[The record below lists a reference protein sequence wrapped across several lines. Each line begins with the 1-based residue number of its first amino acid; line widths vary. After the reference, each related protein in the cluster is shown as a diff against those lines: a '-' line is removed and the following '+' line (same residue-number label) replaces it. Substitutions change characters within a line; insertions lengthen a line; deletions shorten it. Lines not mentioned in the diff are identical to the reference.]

1 MKKIFFYFCLLLV
14 SCTSTMN
21 PNPSAIDHLPYP
33 QTKKVDTTD
42 EYFAAKIADPY
53 RWLED
58 DNSEETKQW
67 VEAENKVTSDYLS
80 KIPFRQQIKDRLTQ
94 VWNYEKFTAPF
105 KRGNYYFFYKNNGMQ
120 NQSVLYVQEGLSGT
134 PKVLIDPNTLSADGT
149 TSLAGISIREDG
161 RYIAYNLSKSG
172 SDWNDI
178 VTMEIKNVE
187 RQDFLSLPDT
197 IHWVKFSQASWEGN
211 GFYYSTYPA
220 PTSHAYSGKN
230 ENNKAYFHQ
239 LGTSQ
244 AKDKLVYEDKKHPSR
259 GYSII
264 VTDDRHFMGLF
275 GTESTSGS
283 SFAVKDISQ
292 KLKENIDTESAKWK
306 VIDSTF
312 KNDYNLI
319 DNIGD
324 MLLVHTNANAP
335 KWQLVMIDP
344 AKPQPE
350 NWKKILPESNDL
362 LESISLCNGKFFA
375 KYLHDVTNKL
385 CIYDLDGKLEKEIPV
400 PPLGVVDFSS
410 DKKDSIAFYSFTN
423 YTTPKTIYKYS
434 MGSNTSEVFFKP
446 KVDFNSDNY
455 ESKQVFYSSKDG
467 TKIPMIIT
475 YKKGI
480 TLDGNNPCFLYGYG
494 GFDISVTPA
503 FITNS
508 VAFLE
513 NGGVYA
519 VANMRGGGEYGEEWH
534 KAGIVC
540 NKQNVFDDFIA
551 AVEYLIKEKYTSSEK
566 LAVHGRS
573 NGGLLIGAV
582 MTQRP
587 DLMKVALPGVG
598 VLDMLRYHKFT
609 IGHAWA
615 SDYGTS
621 DNKEQFD
628 CLVKYSPLH
637 NVKEIQYPATMIM
650 TGDHDDRVV
659 PAHSFKFAATM
670 QEKNKGVNPIL
681 IRIDQKAG
689 HGAGKPTSKQI
700 DEWSDVWSFVFYNL
714 GMEVKI
720 QEADLPEGKK

>member
-1 MKKIFFYFCLLLV
+1 MKKKYFYSFLLIL
-14 SCTSTMN
+14 
-21 PNPSAIDHLPYP
+21 SACAGTQQKQAAIELLPYP
-33 QTKKVDTTD
+33 QTKKVDTVND
-42 EYFAAKIADPY
+42 YFGTKISDPY

-58 DNSEETKQW
+58 DNSGETKQW
-67 VEAENKVTSDYLS
+67 VEAENKVTYDYLS
-80 KIPFRQQIKDRLTQ
+80 KIPFRQQVKDRLTQ
-94 VWNYEKFTAPF
+94 AWNYEKMTAPF
-105 KRGNYYFFYKNNGMQ
+105 KRGKYYFFYKNNGIQ

-149 TSLAGISIREDG
+149 TALSGISIREDG
-161 RYIAYNLSKSG
+161 KYAAYNLSKSG

-178 VTMEIKNVE
+178 VTMEIGNGKI
-187 RQDFLSLPDT
+187 LPDT
-197 IHWVKFSQASWEGN
+197 LHWIKFSQAAWKGD
-211 GFYYSTYPA
+211 GFYYSTFPP

-230 ENNKAYFHQ
+230 ENNKAYFHK

-244 AKDKLVYEDKKHPSR
+244 SKDELVYEDTKHPGRS
-259 GYSII
+259 YSIG
-264 VTDDRHFMGLF
+264 VTDDRHFMGLW

-283 SFAVKDISQ
+283 SFAFKDLTKAKSDWVSV
-292 KLKENIDTESAKWK
+292 DTS
-306 VIDSTF
+306 F

-319 DNIGD
+319 DNIGN
-324 MLLVHTNANAP
+324 MLLVLTNANAP

-344 AKPQPE
+344 QKPQPE
-350 NWKKILPESNDL
+350 NWKKIIPESNDL
-362 LESISLCNGKFFA
+362 LESVSLCNGKIVATF
-375 KYLHDVTNKL
+375 LHDVTNKL
-385 CIYDLDGKLEKEIPV
+385 CVYDTDGKIQKEVPV
-400 PPLGVVDFSS
+400 PPLGIAGFSG

-423 YTTPKTIYKYS
+423 YTTPTTIYKYS
-434 MGSNTSEVFFKP
+434 ISSNTAEVFFKP
-446 KVDFNSDNY
+446 KVDFNSDAY
-455 ESKQVFYSSKDG
+455 ESKQVFYLSKGG

-480 TLDGNNPCFLYGYG
+480 ALDGNNPCFLYGYG
-494 GFDISVTPA
+494 GFDISITPS
-503 FITNS
+503 FITHS

-513 NGGVYA
+513 NGGIYA
-519 VANMRGGGEYGEEWH
+519 VANMRGGGEYGEAWH
-534 KAGIVC
+534 KAGILC

-551 AVEYLIKEKYTSSEK
+551 AAEYLIKEKYTSSQK

-587 DLMKVALPGVG
+587 DLMKVAIPGVG

-609 IGHAWA
+609 IGYTWA

-621 DNKEQFD
+621 ADKTQFD

-637 NVKEIQYPATMIM
+637 NVKETEYPATMVM

-659 PAHSFKFAATM
+659 PAHSFKFAAAV
-670 QEKNKGVNPIL
+670 QEKNKSSNPIL

-700 DEWSDVWSFVFYNL
+700 EEWADVWSFVMYNL
-714 GMEVKI
+714 GMTPI
-720 QEADLPEGKK
+720 NWRDDNQSGIHAASNP